1 MDTFTDPAGQSGT
14 SAAVDRPGGLRQAA
28 PGAFPLPGTAAASIV
43 APPPGR
49 GPQRWAGAPSALYEA
64 DGSLLLAYR
73 VRDEEDYNVLA
84 RSRDGRTFTTLAV
97 LEGSRFGA
105 MMVERP
111 ALVRTPAGT
120 LRLYVSC
127 ATPGTK
133 HWWIGVLEAACAED
147 LPGAQLRPVFPG
159 DRDTAV
165 KDPVIRWR
173 DGRWEAWLCCH
184 PLDRPGEED
193 RMFTAY
199 ATSEDGL
206 DWRGHGPVLEG
217 RPGAWDAR
225 GARLTSVLPDGRACY
240 DGRATAQENWSERT
254 GLAVGEAAGGAV
266 RFGAVGRE
274 PVADVRY
281 LDVVPLPGGHGHRIF
296 YEAGLPDESHELRTE
311 LLLHDAR
318 TRAGAAQ

>member
-1 MDTFTDPAGQSGT
+1 MDTFTAPAGQSGL
-14 SAAVDRPGGLRQAA
+14 SDAAGRPGSSRPAAPGGL
-28 PGAFPLPGTAAASIV
+28 PLPGTAPATV
-43 APPPGR
+43 AVPAPGR
-49 GPQRWAGAPSALYEA
+49 GPQRWAGAPSALYDT

-73 VRDEEDYNVLA
+73 VRDEEDYNVVA
-84 RSRDGRTFTTLAV
+84 RSGDGRTFTTLAV
-97 LEGSRFGA
+97 LESSRLGA

-133 HWWIGVLEAACAED
+133 HWWIGVLEAGTAED
-147 LPGAQLRPVFPG
+147 LPGAPLRPVFRG

-199 ATSEDGL
+199 ATSGDGL
-206 DWRGHGPVLEG
+206 HWQWRGPVLQG
-217 RPGAWDAR
+217 RSGAWDAR
-225 GARLTSVLPDGRACY
+225 GARLTSVLPDGRAAY
-240 DGRATAQENWSERT
+240 DGRASAEENWFERT
-254 GLAVGEAAGGAV
+254 GLAAREVTDGAV
-266 RFGAVGRE
+266 KFSATGQE

-281 LDVVPLPGGHGHRIF
+281 LDVLPLPGRRGHRIF
-296 YEAGLPDESHELRTE
+296 YEARLPDESHELRTE
-311 LLLHDAR
+311 LILPD
-318 TRAGAAQ
+318 G